1 MAQGEELKKYRA
13 KNGAEKL
20 KSHQKSSAWTDQAV
34 TLPEELR
41 MKVYEE
47 IMQKKQTEVL
57 NLYGD
62 LNLNYLHISVLTDIQ
77 FQGGS
82 MIGSKTRFYKAL
94 TDPNGPRW
102 NDAIWEVL
110 YGSGDT
116 CKRNRERAQDLDM
129 ANGGDGVAINTTYP
143 YRPFPPGVP
152 KGHNSKCN

>member
-1 MAQGEELKKYRA
+1 M
-13 KNGAEKL
+13 
-20 KSHQKSSAWTDQAV
+20 
-34 TLPEELR
+34 PEELR